1 MVYAHSKT
9 KIILAGI
16 LPSLLLLSANES
28 HEVTFH
34 TVPDYST
41 SRRTAFPAI

>member
-16 LPSLLLLSANES
+16 LPSLSLLSANEW
-28 HEVTFH
+28 HKVTFH
-34 TVPDYST
+34 PAPDYSIAK
-41 SRRTAFPAI
+41 RMAFPAM